1 VEVAARPAE
10 PGDSARLAELA
21 EMARAELESQRGGQL
36 FLAREGRSSGR
47 APELTVVGTLDDAV
61 LGFASADTTEV
72 PDIGLIAVLGALY
85 VEPGGREVGIGEAMM
100 DLVLEWCAE
109 RACDGIDG
117 VALPGMRATK
127 NFFERYGL
135 TARALLVHRALG
147 RRAEAG
153 PTA

>member
-1 VEVAARPAE
+1 MEVAARRAA
-10 PGDSARLAELA
+10 PGDGARLAELA
-21 EMARAELESQRGGQL
+21 TMARSELESQRGGQL
-36 FLAREGRSSGR
+36 FLAREGRAG
-47 APELTVVGTLDDAV
+47 AEPPELTVVGTLDDAV
-61 LGFASADTTEV
+61 LGFTTAGTTEV

-109 RACDGIDG
+109 RGCDGIDA

-135 TARALLVHRALG
+135 TARALLVHRPLG
-147 RRAEAG
+147 RRADQG